1 MRGMDRLGRSSIRV
15 GTAEREET
23 VAVLNAHRAAGRLT
37 GEEYEDRSVRAA
49 AARTRGD
56 LDALFADLP
65 LPHAVHGVPATEW
78 SPTGV
83 AEPAGRSWW
92 PTVVRLSPFL
102 ALASFFVF
110 RNWVV
115 FLLVPVIY
123 MVANGRGHRRSR

>member
-15 GTAEREET
+15 GTAERDEA

-78 SPTGV
+78 SPAEV
-83 AEPAGRSWW
+83 SEPAGRSWW
-92 PTVVRLSPFL
+92 PTLVRLSPFL

-110 RNWVV
+110 RTWVV
-115 FLLVPVIY
+115 FLLIPVIA
-123 MVANGRGHRRSR
+123 VLAHSRGRSR